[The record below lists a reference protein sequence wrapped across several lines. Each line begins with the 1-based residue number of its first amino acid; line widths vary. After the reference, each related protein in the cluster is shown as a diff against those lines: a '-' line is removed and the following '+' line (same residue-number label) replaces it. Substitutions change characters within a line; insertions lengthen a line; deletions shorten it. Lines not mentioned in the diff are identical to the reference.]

1 MDAGGRD
8 ANFAARITDLN
19 TGDRIAIAGSI
30 SLNDLSFTAA
40 GANTLILLANG
51 DILANVLNAS
61 PATVRSSTFIAS
73 ATDAIFNLG

>member
-1 MDAGGRD
+1 VDAGGRD
-8 ANFAARITDLN
+8 TNFVDRITDLN
-19 TGDRIAIAGSI
+19 SGDRIAIAGTI
-30 SLNDLSFTAA
+30 RLNDLSFTAT